1 LAVSSFNF
9 IVLHND
15 SAEVSLVT
23 EIKFPIKGA
32 CQCGQVTYQLLA
44 TPFLVAACH
53 CRQCQKLSTSAFSI
67 TAMVNAADINISG
80 AMKEWQRL
88 SDNGNTNIAKFCVK
102 CGNRIYHY
110 NPEQPDKI
118 KLKPSTLFDTRVI
131 KPTMHIWVSEKQDW
145 FNLPNDIECFD
156 KQPF

>member
-1 LAVSSFNF
+1 MAVSSFNF
-9 IVLHND
+9 IVLRNN
-15 SAEVSLVT
+15 SAEMSLVT
-23 EIKFPIKGA
+23 EIKFPMKGA
-32 CQCGQVTYQLLA
+32 CQCGQVTYHLLA
-44 TPFLVAACH
+44 SPLLVAACH